1 MSFELNT
8 NDVYEG
14 YGLLPKGEYE
24 VTVEDAKE
32 DMTQGGKEH
41 VAINLRVREDV
52 EQKYQRKII
61 FVKIWKLRDTGKYNP
76 KQFNTIGRALG
87 MQNGKKYNSL
97 KDLLDDFIGL
107 HTRVTIGHQTYNE
120 QTREVVN
127 KWDFTKY
134 PKDRTLNVGYKEL
147 QNDDVPF

>member
-14 YGLLPKGEYE
+14 YSLLPKGEYE

-52 EQKYQRKII
+52 EKNNICKNMEVKRYGKI
-61 FVKIWKLRDTGKYNP
+61 
-76 KQFNTIGRALG
+76 Q
-87 MQNGKKYNSL
+87 S
-97 KDLLDDFIGL
+97 
-107 HTRVTIGHQTYNE
+107 
-120 QTREVVN
+120 
-127 KWDFTKY
+127 
-134 PKDRTLNVGYKEL
+134 
-147 QNDDVPF
+147 